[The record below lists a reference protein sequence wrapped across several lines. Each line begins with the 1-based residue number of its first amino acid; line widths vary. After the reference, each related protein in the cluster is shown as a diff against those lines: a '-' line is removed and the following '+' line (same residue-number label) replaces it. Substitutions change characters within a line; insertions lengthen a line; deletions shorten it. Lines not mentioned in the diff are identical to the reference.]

1 MPVDCRPEE
10 LEQGLTFAGLVGM
23 IDPPRPEAV
32 EAIRECD
39 AAGIRT
45 VMITAT
51 TSSPPLL
58 LPEKLGILHD
68 DNEAVTGA
76 ELAAMSDEEL
86 FQNIRHY
93 RVYARVT
100 PGG

>member
-1 MPVDCRPEE
+1 MRRCRHPHCHDH
-10 LEQGLTFAGLVGM
+10 GDHVVTAS
-23 IDPPRPEAV
+23 
-32 EAIRECD
+32 AIARE
-39 AAGIRT
+39 
-45 VMITAT
+45 
-51 TSSPPLL
+51 
-58 LPEKLGILHD
+58 LGILHD